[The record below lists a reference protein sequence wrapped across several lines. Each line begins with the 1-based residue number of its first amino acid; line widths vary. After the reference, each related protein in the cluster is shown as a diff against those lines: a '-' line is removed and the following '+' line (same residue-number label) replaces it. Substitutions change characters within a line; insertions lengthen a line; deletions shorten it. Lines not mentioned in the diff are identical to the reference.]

1 MPRVV
6 MVEEAGE
13 CLDSHTLATLPASV
27 QHLILCGDHLQLRPS
42 VSCFDLSADSKTGKL
57 YKLDGSLFER
67 LVTARLPSS
76 LLEIQRRMGP

>member
-1 MPRVV
+1 MPLLSGVMPRVV

-42 VSCFDLSADSKTGKL
+42 VSCFGEFSKRSSWDFLS
-57 YKLDGSLFER
+57 
-67 LVTARLPSS
+67 
-76 LLEIQRRMGP
+76 